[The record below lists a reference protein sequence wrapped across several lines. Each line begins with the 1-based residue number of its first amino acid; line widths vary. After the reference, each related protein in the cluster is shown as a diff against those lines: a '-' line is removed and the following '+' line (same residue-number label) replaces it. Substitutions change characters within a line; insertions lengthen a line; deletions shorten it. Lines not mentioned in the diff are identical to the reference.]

1 MSTTITLT
9 INGEQR
15 SVPVDLGESLL
26 EVLRREGL
34 TSVKHGCDTGDCG
47 ACAVLLDGD
56 AVNSCMVLA
65 VAADGQSVT
74 TVEGLESDGRL
85 HPLQQAMIDAGAVQ
99 CGFCTPGIVMTGI
112 DLLGHNADPTEDE
125 VKIALAG
132 NLCRCT
138 GYVKQIDA
146 VIIAAAEMRGG
157 SDA

>member
-1 MSTTITLT
+1 MTTEITLT
-9 INGEQR
+9 INGIEQ
-15 SVPVDLGESLL
+15 SVQVELGESLL

-56 AVNSCMVLA
+56 AVNSCMILA
-65 VAADGQSVT
+65 AAADGRSVT
-74 TVEGLESDGRL
+74 TVEGLEDGGRL
-85 HPLQQAMIDAGAVQ
+85 HPLQQAMVDAGAVQ

-112 DLLGHNADPTEDE
+112 DLLTRNPDPAEDE
-125 VKIALAG
+125 IKSALAG

-146 VIIAAAEMRGG
+146 VLAAAEEMRGG

>member
-1 MSTTITLT
+1 MTTEITLR
-9 INGEQR
+9 INGIEQ
-15 SVPVDLGESLL
+15 SVQVELGESLL

-56 AVNSCMVLA
+56 AVNSCMILA
-65 VAADGQSVT
+65 AAADGRSVT
-74 TVEGLESDGRL
+74 TVEGLEDGGRL
-85 HPLQQAMIDAGAVQ
+85 HPLQQAMVDAGAVQ

-112 DLLGHNADPTEDE
+112 DLLTRNPDPAEDE
-125 VKIALAG
+125 IKSALAG

-146 VIIAAAEMRGG
+146 VLAAAEEMRGG

>member
-1 MSTTITLT
+1 MTTEITLT
-9 INGEQR
+9 INGIEQ
-15 SVPVDLGESLL
+15 PVQVELGESLL

-56 AVNSCMVLA
+56 AVNSCMILA
-65 VAADGQSVT
+65 AAADGRSVT
-74 TVEGLESDGRL
+74 TVEGLEDGGRL
-85 HPLQQAMIDAGAVQ
+85 HPLQQAMVDAGAVQ

-112 DLLGHNADPTEDE
+112 DLLTRNPDPAEDE
-125 VKIALAG
+125 IKSALAG

-146 VIIAAAEMRGG
+146 VLAAAEEMRGG

>member
-1 MSTTITLT
+1 MTTEITLT
-9 INGEQR
+9 INGIEQ
-15 SVPVDLGESLL
+15 SVQVELGESLL

-56 AVNSCMVLA
+56 AVNSCMILA
-65 VAADGQSVT
+65 AAADGRSVT
-74 TVEGLESDGRL
+74 TVEGLEDGGRL
-85 HPLQQAMIDAGAVQ
+85 HPLQQAMVDAGAVQ
-99 CGFCTPGIVMTGI
+99 CGFCTPGIVMTGV
-112 DLLGHNADPTEDE
+112 DLLTRNPDPDEDE
-125 VKIALAG
+125 IKSALAG

-146 VIIAAAEMRGG
+146 VLAAAEEMRGG

>member
-1 MSTTITLT
+1 MTTEITLR
-9 INGEQR
+9 INGIEQ
-15 SVPVDLGESLL
+15 SVQVELGESLL

-56 AVNSCMVLA
+56 AVNSCMILA
-65 VAADGQSVT
+65 AAADGRSVT
-74 TVEGLESDGRL
+74 TVEGLEDGGRL
-85 HPLQQAMIDAGAVQ
+85 HPLQQAMVDAGAVQ

-112 DLLGHNADPTEDE
+112 DLLTRNPDPDEDE
-125 VKIALAG
+125 IKSALAG

-146 VIIAAAEMRGG
+146 VLAAAEEMRGG

>member
-1 MSTTITLT
+1 MTTEITLT
-9 INGEQR
+9 INGVEH
-15 SVPVDLGESLL
+15 PVQIKLGESLL

-56 AVNSCMVLA
+56 AVNSCMILA
-65 VAADGQSVT
+65 AAADGRSVT
-74 TVEGLESDGRL
+74 TVEGLEDGGRL
-85 HPLQQAMIDAGAVQ
+85 HPLQQAMVDAGAVQ

-112 DLLGHNADPTEDE
+112 DLLSRNPDPDEDE
-125 VKIALAG
+125 IKSALAG

-146 VIIAAAEMRGG
+146 VLAAAEEMRGG